1 MQDIFHAYNII
12 LTSFENGT
20 LVVGIY
26 DEDGIQ
32 MITSASSEVTPEQK
46 NIIIELDSEKMPE
59 YFYIK
64 AFLADSNTLRP
75 MCTAYESPNYTQEMQ
90 EFFAKTTDD
99 FEQEKVLNLD
109 EDKTNNSKFSFL

>member
-1 MQDIFHAYNII
+1 M
-12 LTSFENGT
+12 
-20 LVVGIY
+20 GIY

-99 FEQEKVLNLD
+99 FEEEKVLNLD